1 MTDKKPEIS
10 QAAQASTPSAS
21 ATPGPAINASAN
33 KRSPV
38 KKSRPVL
45 IPAFIILLLIAV
57 ALGAAVWYQQKQF
70 RQTSADLTT
79 QVQRNTSMANQ
90 AADQARQAL
99 SMLEDQTAQLNALR
113 SSLDES
119 REQVG
124 SLEQAFRTLT
134 DSGSDLVLIN
144 DIDHLLT
151 IAQQQLQLSGNVA
164 NAVIS
169 LETAQAQLARANR
182 PGLASLLQTINGDLE
197 RLRAAS
203 TVDVALL
210 STQLDELAA
219 LVSDAPLLVPDDA
232 APGVVDGGAE
242 AGAPQAS
249 GKSRDDVDANAP
261 WWKKTLATMD
271 DWSRDA
277 WTSVRQDLGQF
288 IAVRRVDDPVA
299 LLMSPD
305 QATRFRENLRLRIMT
320 AQLALMMRQ
329 PKVWES
335 ETAALVK
342 AIESRY
348 DPKAQPSRHALKLAR
363 QMADTSIELKLPT
376 VANSLQAVQALREAN
391 AKSARDGSI
400 PSTDE
405 AAPAAAPE
413 DAAPDQAPSSPEPQ
427 SGLESRPMP
436 ESPAP
441 ESSPPESS
449 PPESQ
454 APESSGAQTQSSAA
468 PHAQSAAAATTR
480 LRG

>member
-1 MTDKKPEIS
+1 
-10 QAAQASTPSAS
+10 
-21 ATPGPAINASAN
+21 
-33 KRSPV
+33 
-38 KKSRPVL
+38 
-45 IPAFIILLLIAV
+45 
-57 ALGAAVWYQQKQF
+57 
-70 RQTSADLTT
+70 
-79 QVQRNTSMANQ
+79 
-90 AADQARQAL
+90 
-99 SMLEDQTAQLNALR
+99 
-113 SSLDES
+113 
-119 REQVG
+119 
-124 SLEQAFRTLT
+124 
-134 DSGSDLVLIN
+134 
-144 DIDHLLT
+144 
-151 IAQQQLQLSGNVA
+151 
-164 NAVIS
+164 
-169 LETAQAQLARANR
+169 
-182 PGLASLLQTINGDLE
+182 
-197 RLRAAS
+197 
-203 TVDVALL
+203 
-210 STQLDELAA
+210 
-219 LVSDAPLLVPDDA
+219 
-232 APGVVDGGAE
+232 
-242 AGAPQAS
+242 
-249 GKSRDDVDANAP
+249 
-261 WWKKTLATMD
+261 
-271 DWSRDA
+271 
-277 WTSVRQDLGQF
+277 
-288 IAVRRVDDPVA
+288 VA

-468 PHAQSAAAATTR
+468 PHAQSAAAATAR